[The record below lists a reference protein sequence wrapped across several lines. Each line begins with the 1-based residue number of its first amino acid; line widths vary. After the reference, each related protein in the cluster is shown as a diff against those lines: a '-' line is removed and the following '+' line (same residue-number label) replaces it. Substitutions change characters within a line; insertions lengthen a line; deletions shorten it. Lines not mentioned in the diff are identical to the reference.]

1 MASYSQEQLNGA
13 GVPIEAITGNV
24 TFTFTSTNTG
34 SSYFTMETVKDELG
48 FYNSQSA
55 KNAIGAYSSFSQ
67 IDEDTLITSSYM
79 ASVVVP
85 TGDSFFDFDPTTN
98 IALSSSMLRATGGVS
113 LVIA

>member
-1 MASYSQEQLNGA
+1 MSSYSQEQLNGA
-13 GVPIEAITGNV
+13 GAPIEAITGNV

-34 SSYFTMETVKDELG
+34 SSYFTMETVKDGLG
-48 FYNSQSA
+48 LYNSQSA
-55 KNAIGAYSSFSQ
+55 ENAIGAYSSFAR

-85 TGDSFFDFDPTTN
+85 PGNSFFAFDPTTN
-98 IALSSSMLRATGGVS
+98 IIVSSSMLRATGEVS

>member
-34 SSYFTMETVKDELG
+34 SSYFTMETVRNGTGSYD
-48 FYNSQSA
+48 YSSPN
-55 KNAIGAYSSFSQ
+55 NAVGAYSSFAR
-67 IDEDTLITSSYM
+67 IDEDTLITSSYI

-85 TGDSFFDFDPTTN
+85 DGNSFFDFNPTTN
-98 IALSSSMLRATGGVS
+98 IALSSSMLRATGEVS

>member
-34 SSYFTMETVKDELG
+34 SSYFTMETVRNGSGSYDTSSP
-48 FYNSQSA
+48 N
-55 KNAIGAYSSFSQ
+55 NAIGAYSSFSQ
-67 IDEDTLITSSYM
+67 ISEDTLITSSYI

-85 TGDSFFDFDPTTN
+85 PGNSFFDFDPTTN
-98 IALSSSMLRATGGVS
+98 IAISSSMLRATGEVS
-113 LVIA
+113 LTIS

>member
-34 SSYFTMETVKDELG
+34 SSYFTMETVKDGLG
-48 FYNSQSA
+48 LYNSQSA
-55 KNAIGAYSSFSQ
+55 ENAIGAYSSFAR
-67 IDEDTLITSSYM
+67 IDEDTLITSSYI

-85 TGDSFFDFDPTTN
+85 DGNSFFDFNPTTN
-98 IALSSSMLRATGGVS
+98 VAVGSSMLRATGEVS
-113 LVIA
+113 LVIS

>member
-13 GVPIEAITGNV
+13 GVPTEAITGNV
-24 TFTFTSTNTG
+24 TFTFISTNTG

-67 IDEDTLITSSYM
+67 IDEDTLITSSYI

-85 TGDSFFDFDPTTN
+85 PGNSFFDFNPTTN
-98 IALSSSMLRATGGVS
+98 IAVSSSMLRATGEVS
-113 LVIA
+113 LTIS

>member
-13 GVPIEAITGNV
+13 GAPIEAITGNV

-34 SSYFTMETVKDELG
+34 SSYFTMETVKDGLG
-48 FYNSQSA
+48 LYNSQSA
-55 KNAIGAYSSFSQ
+55 ENAIGAYSSFAR

-85 TGDSFFDFDPTTN
+85 PVNSFFDFNPTTN
-98 IALSSSMLRATGGVS
+98 VAISSSMLRATGEVS
-113 LVIA
+113 LVIS

>member
-13 GVPIEAITGNV
+13 GAPIEAITGNV

-34 SSYFTMETVKDELG
+34 SSYFTMGTVKDGLG
-48 FYNSQSA
+48 LYNSQSA
-55 KNAIGAYSSFSQ
+55 ENAIGAYSSFAR

-85 TGDSFFDFDPTTN
+85 PGNSFFDFDPTTN
-98 IALSSSMLRATGGVS
+98 IIVSSSMLRATGEVS

>member
-13 GVPIEAITGNV
+13 GAPIEAITGNV

-34 SSYFTMETVKDELG
+34 SSYFTMETVKDGLG
-48 FYNSQSA
+48 LYNSQSA
-55 KNAIGAYSSFSQ
+55 ENAIGAYSSFAR

-85 TGDSFFDFDPTTN
+85 PGNSFFDFDPTTN
-98 IALSSSMLRATGGVS
+98 IALSSSMLRATGEVS

>member
-34 SSYFTMETVKDELG
+34 SSYFTMETVRNGTGSYD
-48 FYNSQSA
+48 YSSPN
-55 KNAIGAYSSFSQ
+55 NAVGAYSSFAR

-85 TGDSFFDFDPTTN
+85 PGNSFFDFDPTTN
-98 IALSSSMLRATGGVS
+98 IIVSSSMLRATGEVS
-113 LVIA
+113 LVIS

>member
-13 GVPIEAITGNV
+13 GAPIEAITGNV

-34 SSYFTMETVKDELG
+34 SSYFTMETVKDGLG
-48 FYNSQSA
+48 LYNSQSA
-55 KNAIGAYSSFSQ
+55 ENAIGAYSSFAR

-85 TGDSFFDFDPTTN
+85 PGNSFFDFDPTTN
-98 IALSSSMLRATGGVS
+98 IIVSSSMLRATGEVS
-113 LVIA
+113 LVIS

>member
-24 TFTFTSTNTG
+24 TFTFTSANTG
-34 SSYFTMETVKDELG
+34 SSYFTMKTVKDEFG

-55 KNAIGAYSSFSQ
+55 KNAEGAYSSFDQ
-67 IDEDTLITSSYM
+67 INEDTLITSSYI

-85 TGDSFFDFDPTTN
+85 PGDSFFDFDPTTN
-98 IALSSSMLRATGGVS
+98 IIVSSSMLRATGEVS
-113 LVIA
+113 LTIS

>member
-34 SSYFTMETVKDELG
+34 SSYFTMETVRNGTGSYD
-48 FYNSQSA
+48 YSSPN
-55 KNAIGAYSSFSQ
+55 NAVGAYYSFSQ
-67 IDEDTLITSSYM
+67 ISEDTLITSSYI

-85 TGDSFFDFDPTTN
+85 DGNSFYDFNPTTN
-98 IALSSSMLRATGGVS
+98 VAVGSSMLRATGEVS
-113 LVIA
+113 LVIS